1 LTTGARRGAVTP
13 ERCAA
18 DVHQP
23 RHIGA
28 AIAGSARLG
37 TRWPASCGHPGCR
50 ERATFARDPA
60 RCERPACR
68 RGNSS
73 APGYGAMSRELHGSP
88 AGCRVKGR
96 KNFFCCACRVTTR
109 RRKVRILNG
118 LGRDLGSLTALPLR
132 LGVASPGR
140 VILAVLGLAPR
151 RLPTTDFPLTL
162 RIVTVALVPTPRQVL
177 TIAPFAQARPQSRST
192 RSRSTRSS
200 PTPASY
206 FNLMGAHGSC
216 NSQGKSPRRMHHILL
231 GRLSTRARGA
241 YSPVTALPRNKTAK

>member
-1 LTTGARRGAVTP
+1 MVP
-13 ERCAA
+13 EQCC
-18 DVHQP
+18 
-23 RHIGA
+23 IGA
-28 AIAGSARLG
+28 AIAGCARPD
-37 TRWPASCGHPGCR
+37 TQWPACRGHRRCR

-88 AGCRVKGR
+88 AGRRVEGR
-96 KNFFCCACRVTTR
+96 KNFFCCTCRVTTR
-109 RRKVRILNG
+109 RRKLHIFNS
-118 LGRDLGSLTALPLR
+118 LGRGLGSLTALPLS
-132 LGVASPGR
+132 LGVASPGCG
-140 VILAVLGLAPR
+140 ILAVLGLAPG

-192 RSRSTRSS
+192 RPS
-200 PTPASY
+200 PAPASY

-216 NSQGKSPRRMHHILL
+216 NSQGKSPRRMHHVLL
-231 GRLSTRARGA
+231 GR
-241 YSPVTALPRNKTAK
+241 